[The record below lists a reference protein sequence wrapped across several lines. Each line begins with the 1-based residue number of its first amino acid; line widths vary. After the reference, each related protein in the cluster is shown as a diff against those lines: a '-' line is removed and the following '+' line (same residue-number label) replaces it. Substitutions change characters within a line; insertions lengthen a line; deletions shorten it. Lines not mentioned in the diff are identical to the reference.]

1 MTPKLPFVLLKTTA
15 GLGLLFSLIAYQY
28 DLRTA
33 AAFIGA
39 CVAGWLNVFGVLHA
53 LVAVARR
60 TPVTRRTWLV
70 AIVALLFDAL
80 LIFFGH
86 GLVLAFATGGLLL
99 IDALVLR
106 FAGEPIGHKVI
117 ASEP

>member
-15 GLGLLFSLIAYQY
+15 GLGLLFALIAHQY

-33 AAFIGA
+33 AAFIST

-53 LVAVARR
+53 LVAAARH
-60 TPVTRRTWLV
+60 TAVSGRTWLV
-70 AIVALLFDAL
+70 ALVALVFDVL
-80 LIFFGH
+80 LIFFGY
-86 GLVLAFATGGLLL
+86 GLVLALTTAGLLL

-106 FAGEPIGHKVI
+106 FAGHPIGHKVI